1 MTSAELASLI
11 LMPSNP
17 KRETIPRA
25 GTGTGAEQAKGKPA
39 AAWPDVEERLRSG
52 ESIVWLSLR
61 TDDGVHTRPVFA
73 AWTGTAFV
81 VASNATAVKSRH
93 LDTGDQCSL
102 ALDLGATHLT
112 VDAHPARLTEQHD
125 LERASVA
132 FRDVYNWPTT
142 VAGDELRA
150 LGYET
155 NDATSSRALVPAYAA
170 HDAAMRGVNFVRL
183 RLVQERGR
191 EVRHVLRRKLAR

>member
-1 MTSAELASLI
+1 MTSAESASLI

-17 KRETIPRA
+17 KRETIPRT
-25 GTGTGAEQAKGKPA
+25 GTGTGAEAKGKPA
-39 AAWPDVEERLRSG
+39 AAWPEVEERLRSG

-73 AWTGTAFV
+73 AWTGTSFV
-81 VASNATAVKSRH
+81 VASNATAVKSHH

-112 VDAHPARLTEQHD
+112 VDAHPVRLTEQHD
-125 LERASVA
+125 LERASGA

-142 VAGDELRA
+142 VAGNEL
-150 LGYET
+150 
-155 NDATSSRALVPAYAA
+155 DAPYAA
-170 HDAAMRGVNFVRL
+170 PTSGGPPFRVYELTPVRAFAFSASDQFEPTRFVF
-183 RLVQERGR
+183 
-191 EVRHVLRRKLAR
+191 